1 MKFFDYIAAD
11 GCSDIRKPFTR
22 DLAPVFLEPKE
33 NSMAWAIQKSGF
45 FLLILC
51 VTLVFYGCDG
61 SEPRQQ
67 VDDTVKE
74 ISGQKNVERMDQI
87 LKDID
92 TIQSKQADRLKKF
105 EESIDK

>member
-1 MKFFDYIAAD
+1 
-11 GCSDIRKPFTR
+11 
-22 DLAPVFLEPKE
+22 
-33 NSMAWAIQKSGF
+33 MAWVIQKIGF

-51 VTLVFYGCDG
+51 VTLVFYGCEG
-61 SEPRQQ
+61 SEPREQ

-92 TIQSKQADRLKKF
+92 TIQSKQEDRLKKF
-105 EESIDK
+105 EESLDN

>member
-1 MKFFDYIAAD
+1 
-11 GCSDIRKPFTR
+11 
-22 DLAPVFLEPKE
+22 
-33 NSMAWAIQKSGF
+33 MAWVIQKSGL

-51 VTLVFYGCDG
+51 VTLVFYGCEG
-61 SEPRQQ
+61 SEPREQI
-67 VDDTVKE
+67 DDTVKE

-92 TIQSKQADRLKKF
+92 TIQSKQEDRLKKF